1 MLNNIRVIIYL
12 VLVSFFTSVI
22 YNAFLFSK
30 GIALYQYLFDGI
42 GDGSIIQLIIY
53 YIIKSVPAIIMNFF
67 VVWVMRNVLDIE
79 RPWIVMPFYILM
91 FLASETLFFYFV
103 NRPFFTEHNNIYHYL
118 ISFGVY
124 SVSLWSLTFSSYSLS
139 NYSEEENEKTNL

>member
-1 MLNNIRVIIYL
+1 MLNKIRVIIYL
-12 VLVSFFTSVI
+12 VLISFFTSII

-42 GDGSIIQLIIY
+42 DQGSIIQIVIY
-53 YIIKSVPAIIMNFF
+53 YIIKSIPAIIINFF
-67 VVWVMRNVLDIE
+67 IVWMMKNVLDIE
-79 RPWIVMPFYILM
+79 RPWLVMPIYIIM
-91 FLASETLFFYFV
+91 FLASETLFFYFI
-103 NRPFFTEHNNIYHYL
+103 NRAFFIENNNIYHYV
-118 ISFGVY
+118 ISLSVY

>member
-1 MLNNIRVIIYL
+1 MLNKIRVIIYL
-12 VLVSFFTSVI
+12 VLISFFTSII

-42 GDGSIIQLIIY
+42 DQGSIIQIVIY
-53 YIIKSVPAIIMNFF
+53 YIIKSVPAIIINFF
-67 VVWVMRNVLDIE
+67 IVWMMKNVLDIE
-79 RPWIVMPFYILM
+79 RPWLVMPIYIIM
-91 FLASETLFFYFV
+91 FLASETLFFYFI
-103 NRPFFTEHNNIYHYL
+103 NRAFFIENNNIYHYV
-118 ISFGVY
+118 ISLSVY